1 MAAMDDD
8 ASPTTMARDGL
19 PVHLREVGP
28 GDGPLLEDLFRSL
41 SPQSIYNRFLAP
53 VRELDETRVHAL
65 THMDPCVEFAVAAC
79 REIDGRERMLGVGR
93 CHRVGAQE
101 AELAIVVG
109 DPWQR
114 LGIGRLLLRRIVHR
128 ARELD
133 IRWFLSTV
141 DPNNLPLLRFSEAVG
156 FRGDLRYHSGL
167 LWMRTDVQ
175 ALFPPEADW
184 QDRTPRA

>member
-1 MAAMDDD
+1 MGPGDDRTSSTGITLD
-8 ASPTTMARDGL
+8 AG
-19 PVHLREVGP
+19 PVHLREIGP
-28 GDGPLLEDLFRSL
+28 EDGPLLEQLFRSL

-53 VRELDETRVHAL
+53 IRELDENRLLAL
-65 THMDPCVEFAVAAC
+65 TRMDPCVEFAVAAC
-79 REIDGRERMLGVGR
+79 GRIHGREQMLGVGR

-114 LGIGRLLLRRIVHR
+114 MGIGRLLLQRIVQR

-141 DPNNLPLLRFSEAVG
+141 DPNNHALLRFAEAVG
-156 FRGDLRYHSGL
+156 FRGDLHYHSGL

-175 ALFPPEADW
+175 ALFPSE
-184 QDRTPRA
+184 QDSRERTPRA